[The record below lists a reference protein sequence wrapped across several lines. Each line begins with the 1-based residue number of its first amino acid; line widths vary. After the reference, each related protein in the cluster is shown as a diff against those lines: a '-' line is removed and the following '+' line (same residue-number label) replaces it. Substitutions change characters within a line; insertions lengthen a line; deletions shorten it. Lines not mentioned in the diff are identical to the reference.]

1 MSPIESCENIVK
13 YLSTKYWNILSEI
26 GINNNELNL
35 DHIMNNL
42 FNYDGEQQI
51 TQNDPIFAKI
61 RDAHSDKERHEYLLD
76 FLKKII
82 TNRIHSN
89 DLHKTESEKCNFLGD
104 FPEEITY
111 WGKRG
116 GPHYDGNNIDDF
128 LKHHYPFLNPE
139 FQHESTGTTFGTSL
153 PLNPEWL
160 QESPSSSPFE
170 TSTFGEPFNLGDNN
184 GGATFGAGG
193 GKKRKS
199 RRRKTRRK
207 TRTQR
212 RKTRTQRRKT
222 RTQRRKTRTQRR
234 KTRIKKRNKKRKLN
248 KKSKRKR

>member
-1 MSPIESCENIVK
+1 MSPIESCENIVR

-35 DHIMNNL
+35 DHIMNKL

-111 WGKRG
+111 WGNRG

-139 FQHESTGTTFGTSL
+139 FQRESMETTFGTSL

-193 GKKRKS
+193 GKKRRGKP
-199 RRRKTRRK
+199 
-207 TRTQR
+207 
-212 RKTRTQRRKT
+212 
-222 RTQRRKTRTQRR
+222 RRKTRTQRR